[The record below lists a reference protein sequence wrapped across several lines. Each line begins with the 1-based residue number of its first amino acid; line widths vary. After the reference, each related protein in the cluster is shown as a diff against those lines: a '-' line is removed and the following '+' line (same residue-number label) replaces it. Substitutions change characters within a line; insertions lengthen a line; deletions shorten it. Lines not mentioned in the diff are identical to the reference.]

1 MPNYTKVGHSKLDFL
16 FYLYE
21 KGIIFTNYCFN
32 YNRLNN
38 NRLNLHIIC
47 SILYVELYDQ
57 VGHFNVCKPMTKCG
71 TPYTIHESIS

>member
-16 FYLYE
+16 FFCMKRASFLRTTAL
-21 KGIIFTNYCFN
+21 IITG
-32 YNRLNN
+32 L
-38 NRLNLHIIC
+38 IITDKMC
-47 SILYVELYDQ
+47 ILYVELYDQ